1 MEDADI
7 KIRLILTDTALA
19 GVLEAIVNKSVLLLA
34 SEPEAQY
41 ETLKARHANLGGMLE
56 LARRLNAPVALVRA
70 LEAHKDALTRKL
82 EAL

>member
-1 MEDADI
+1 MEDAEI
-7 KIRLILTDTALA
+7 KIQLILTEAALA

-41 ETLKARHANLGGMLE
+41 ETLKARHANVGGMLE
-56 LARRLNAPVALVRA
+56 LARRLNDHCLVRA

>member
-34 SEPEAQY
+34 SQPEATY
-41 ETLKARHANLGGMLE
+41 ETLKARQANLGGMLE
-56 LARRLNAPVALVRA
+56 LARRLNDHRLVRA

>member
-7 KIRLILTDTALA
+7 RIRLILTDAALA
-19 GVLEAIVNKSVLLLA
+19 AVLEAIVNKSVLLLA
-34 SEPEAQY
+34 GEPEAHY

-56 LARRLNAPVALVRA
+56 LARRLNAPDLVRA
-70 LEAHKDALTRKL
+70 LGVHKDVLTRKL

>member
-7 KIRLILTDTALA
+7 KIRLILTDAALA
-19 GVLEAIVNKSVLLLA
+19 AVLEAIVNKSVLLLA
-34 SEPEAQY
+34 AEPEAHY

-56 LARRLNAPVALVRA
+56 LARRLNAPDLVRA
-70 LEAHKDALTRKL
+70 LEAHKDVLTRKL

>member
-1 MEDADI
+1 MEDAEI
-7 KIRLILTDTALA
+7 KIQLILTDTALA

-41 ETLKARHANLGGMLE
+41 ETLKARHANVGGMLE
-56 LARRLNAPVALVRA
+56 LARRLNDHRLVRA

-82 EAL
+82 EEL

>member
-7 KIRLILTDTALA
+7 KIRLILTDAALA
-19 GVLEAIVNKSVLLLA
+19 AVLEAIVNKSVLLLA
-34 SEPEAQY
+34 TEPEAHY

-56 LARRLNAPVALVRA
+56 LAHRLNASDLARA
-70 LEAHKDALTRKL
+70 LEAHKDVRTRKL

>member
-34 SEPEAQY
+34 SEPDAQY
-41 ETLKARHANLGGMLE
+41 ETLKARHANVGGMLE
-56 LARRLNAPVALVRA
+56 LARRLNDQRLVRA

-82 EAL
+82 ETL

>member
-7 KIRLILTDTALA
+7 KIRLILTDAALA

-34 SEPEAQY
+34 SEPEAHY

-56 LARRLNAPVALVRA
+56 LARRLNAHDLVRA
-70 LEAHKDALTRKL
+70 LEAHKDVLTRKL